1 MKKQIGLIVGIL
13 VVAVIGFVAFNYI
26 DNDDLIAEMTDESVA
41 AGASESKED
50 MMEETKEMMEETKEM
65 MEETEEMMEETKEMM
80 ETEAMMMN
88 DGEMAPAF
96 KLESVSGEMVSL
108 ESFKGEKVYV
118 KFWASWCSI
127 CLAGLEE
134 FDELSANAEGYRVI
148 SIVSPDYNGEQSRED
163 FIKWFKGLGYENI
176 VVLLDDDGEVSKE
189 FGVRG
194 YPTSAYIGSDGVLV
208 KIMPG
213 HVSNEAIAESFES
226 IY

>member
-13 VVAVIGFVAFNYI
+13 VVAVIGFVSFNYI
-26 DNDDLIAEMTDESVA
+26 DNDDLIDEMTDESVA
-41 AGASESKED
+41 AGAGESKDD
-50 MMEETKEMMEETKEM
+50 MMEESKD
-65 MEETEEMMEETKEMM
+65 MM
-80 ETEAMMMN
+80 ETEAMMTN
-88 DGEMAPAF
+88 KGDLAPMF
-96 KLESVSGEMVSL
+96 DLESVSGEMISL
-108 ESFKGEKVYV
+108 ESLKGEKVYV

-134 FDELSANAEGYRVI
+134 FDELSANAEGYKVI

-163 FIKWFKGLGYENI
+163 FVTWFESLGYENM
-176 VVLLDDDGEVSKE
+176 VVLLDDDGKVSKE

-208 KIMPG
+208 KFMPG
-213 HVSNEAIAESFES
+213 HISNDSIEESFKS

>member
-13 VVAVIGFVAFNYI
+13 VVAVIGFVSFNYI
-26 DNDDLIAEMTDESVA
+26 DNDDLIDEMTDESVA
-41 AGASESKED
+41 AGAGESKDD
-50 MMEETKEMMEETKEM
+50 MMEESKD
-65 MEETEEMMEETKEMM
+65 MM
-80 ETEAMMMN
+80 ETEAMDEAKEMDETKEMMSSEAMMTN
-88 DGEMAPAF
+88 KGDVAPMF
-96 KLESVSGEMVSL
+96 DLESVSGEMISL
-108 ESFKGEKVYV
+108 ESLKGEKVYV

-134 FDELSANAEGYRVI
+134 FDELSANAEGYKVI

>member
-1 MKKQIGLIVGIL
+1 MIKQLGLIVGIL
-13 VVAVIGFVAFNYI
+13 AVVVVGVVAFNAI
-26 DNDDLIAEMTDESVA
+26 DNDDLIDEMTDESVA
-41 AGASESKED
+41 AGASGNKDD
-50 MMEETKEMMEETKEM
+50 MMETVAMDESKDMME
-65 MEETEEMMEETKEMM
+65 TESMVESKDMM
-80 ETEAMMMN
+80 ETEAMMKN
-88 DGEMAPAF
+88 EGDMAPMF
-96 KLESVSGEMVSL
+96 ELESVGGEKVSL
-108 ESFKGEKVYV
+108 ESLKGEKVYV

-134 FDELSANAEGYRVI
+134 FDELSANAEGYKVI

-163 FIKWFKGLGYENI
+163 FIEWFKGLNLKNM
-176 VVLLDDDGEVSKE
+176 VVLLDDEGEVSKA

-213 HVSNEAIAESFES
+213 HVSNDAIAESFES

>member
-1 MKKQIGLIVGIL
+1 MKNQIAMIVGIL
-13 VVAVIGFVAFNYI
+13 VVVVVGVVAFNYI
-26 DNDDLIAEMTDESVA
+26 DNDDLIDEMTDESVA
-41 AGASESKED
+41 AGASENKDD
-50 MMEETKEMMEETKEM
+50 MMAEESMEKTEAMDETKEMMTS
-65 MEETEEMMEETKEMM
+65 
-80 ETEAMMMN
+80 EAMMTN
-88 DGEMAPAF
+88 KGDLAPMF
-96 KLESVSGEMVSL
+96 DLESVSGEMISL
-108 ESFKGEKVYV
+108 ESLKGEKVYV

-134 FDELSANAEGYRVI
+134 FDELSANAEGYKVI

-163 FIKWFKGLGYENI
+163 FVTWFESLGYENM

-208 KIMPG
+208 KFMPG
-213 HVSNEAIAESFES
+213 HISNDSIEESFKS

>member
-13 VVAVIGFVAFNYI
+13 VVAVIGFVSFNYI
-26 DNDDLIAEMTDESVA
+26 DNDDLIDEMTDESVA
-41 AGASESKED
+41 AGAGEGKDD
-50 MMEETKEMMEETKEM
+50 MMEESKD
-65 MEETEEMMEETKEMM
+65 MM
-80 ETEAMMMN
+80 ETEAMMTN
-88 DGEMAPAF
+88 KGDVAPMF
-96 KLESVSGEMVSL
+96 DLESVSGEMISL
-108 ESFKGEKVYV
+108 ESLKGEKVYV

-134 FDELSANAEGYRVI
+134 FDELSANAEGYKVI